1 METQKMLIK
10 LGSIENTQGE
20 VWDHQ
25 GKTEVAEIFISYGD
39 HVINFV
45 QFLYVENE
53 CLVLS
58 ERQGSTTIGK
68 FFTLVKLN
76 YPDEFLTSITGTCG
90 LHAGRIVVKSI
101 TFGTNQGVRGPFGN
115 KNAGVNIVGDTVFN
129 FLMGKDRQC
138 FGGFHGSTIKGVLES
153 IGVYVKPTTTP
164 RKT

>member
-1 METQKMLIK
+1 MCISPEAMETQKMLIK

-68 FFTLVKLN
+68 FFTLVSVRILKILSSSIDDKLFPFYSSN
-76 YPDEFLTSITGTCG
+76 KKPNNIFKPINICNMNL
-90 LHAGRIVVKSI
+90 RISPPL
-101 TFGTNQGVRGPFGN
+101 F
-115 KNAGVNIVGDTVFN
+115 
-129 FLMGKDRQC
+129 
-138 FGGFHGSTIKGVLES
+138 
-153 IGVYVKPTTTP
+153 
-164 RKT
+164 